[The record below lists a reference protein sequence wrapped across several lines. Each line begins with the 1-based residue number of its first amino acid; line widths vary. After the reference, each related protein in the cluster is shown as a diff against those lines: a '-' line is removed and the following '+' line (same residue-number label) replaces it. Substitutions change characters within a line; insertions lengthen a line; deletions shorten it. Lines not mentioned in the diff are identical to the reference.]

1 MAPVGRPIKP
11 PAPIPHPSPELVS
24 GHSTFSAAAAD
35 FLTNFYGSG
44 EFGGKVDFNL
54 SFPYDPAN
62 QAVSLAWDTWKGAAE
77 EAGFSRLWGGI
88 HFLDGN
94 LEGQQ
99 LGTAIGSQV
108 FGKLSSLWS

>member
-1 MAPVGRPIKP
+1 M
-11 PAPIPHPSPELVS
+11 S

-44 EFGGKVDFNL
+44 EFGGTVDFNL
-54 SFPYDPAN
+54 SFPFDPAN

-94 LEGQQ
+94 IEGQN
-99 LGTAIGSQV
+99 LGAAIGSQLY
-108 FGKLSSLWS
+108 GQLSNLWS